1 MNELSISKQYPV
13 EKYNLLGNTDVMA
26 EIPDIKSPVIQAVQ
40 LDPNPDKGE
49 VYIQQR
55 AIRKWTERSGK
66 IHPATPDLY
75 AITKNGLKKLAD
87 GAGIKMLSSEHI
99 IPTTCQK
106 CVAVNQHSGK
116 VVQCGTCSNRDVA
129 YRVTIS
135 VPQLT
140 GEVLTVEDT
149 HEIIVENVTPGM
161 TDKQKL
167 EFMKHL
173 PQICEAKAL
182 NGAIRT
188 ALHIRGTYTLQDIQ
202 KPFVVAYLVPNLN
215 HEDVKRAAIESMFQ
229 SSTRLFGGVPS
240 VQQIE
245 SRVPEIAAVEAA
257 DGENYDQ
264 YVDDVYEKSDQQ
276 EQKQE
281 PAPAD
286 TIQEKQMED
295 RSQDF
300 CCDKCNVVITEKV
313 WDYSVEKFG
322 RPLCYK
328 CQKMVRNEQKGNA

>member
-1 MNELSISKQYPV
+1 MNELIIAKQYPV
-13 EKYNLLGNTDVMA
+13 EKFNLLGNTEVMVDV
-26 EIPDIKSPVIQAVQ
+26 PDIKSPVVQAVR
-40 LDPNPDKGE
+40 LDPDPKKGD
-49 VYIQQR
+49 VYIQ
-55 AIRKWTERSGK
+55 RKAKDAYTDKKGVY
-66 IHPATPDLY
+66 HPAVPNLY

-87 GAGIKMLSSEHI
+87 GAGIKMVSSEHV

-106 CVAVNQHSGK
+106 CVAVNQNCGK
-116 VVQCGTCSNRDVA
+116 VVQCGNCQNKDVA

-149 HEIIVENVTPGM
+149 HETIVANVTPGM
-161 TDKQKL
+161 TPEQRA
-167 EFMKHL
+167 EFMKHM

-188 ALHIRGTYTLQDIQ
+188 ALHIKGTYTLEELK

-215 HEDVKRAAIESMFQ
+215 HKEVKQAAIDSMFQ
-229 SSTRLFGGVPS
+229 SSKNLFGAPS

-245 SRVPEIAAVEAA
+245 TKVPEHAAAEAS
-257 DGENYDQ
+257 DGENYDKYIDGTYREEGTQ
-264 YVDDVYEKSDQQ
+264 GQDIPPDSDNDVR
-276 EQKQE
+276 
-281 PAPAD
+281 P
-286 TIQEKQMED
+286 
-295 RSQDF
+295 QDF
-300 CCDKCNVVITEKV
+300 CCDKCGDGISEKV

-328 CQKMVRNEQKGNA
+328 CQRVIKEQR